1 MIWPSEDDVTELKK
15 HVKRKKN
22 KDISELKK
30 DSKRWIRSSWQN
42 KLSYE
47 ITWLGIPIIQLPS
60 DIILM
65 QELIFKV
72 KPDIIIEIGI
82 AHGGALIFYSSLLE
96 ILGKGKAIGV
106 DIEIKSHNRK
116 AIESHPMSK
125 RIKLIEGDSVKP
137 ETIKKIENEI
147 DPQSI
152 VLIAL
157 DSNHTKDHVLKELR
171 AYCKFVTSG
180 SYLVVFDTIMPELI
194 GLEGSQENW
203 NQDNPLEAIKEFLK
217 KNKDFEIDES
227 YNKLFV
233 SNCPNGFL
241 KKK

>member
-1 MIWPSEDDVTELKK
+1 MIWPSEDDITELKK
-15 HVKRKKN
+15 HVKQKKN
-22 KDISELKK
+22 KDIATLKE
-30 DSKRWIRSSWQN
+30 DSRQWIRTSWQN
-42 KLSYE
+42 NLSYE

-60 DIILM
+60 DIIIM

-96 ILGKGKAIGV
+96 LLGKGKAIGV

-125 RIKLIEGDSVKP
+125 RIKLIEGDSVKQ
-137 ETIKKIENEI
+137 ETIEKIENEI
-147 DPQSI
+147 DPQST

-157 DSNHTKDHVLKELR
+157 DSNHTKDHVIKELR
-171 AYCKFVTSG
+171 AYSKFVTSG

-194 GLEGSQENW
+194 GLDGSQENW
-203 NQDNPLEAIKEFLK
+203 NEDNPLEAIKEFLK
-217 KNKDFEIDES
+217 INKDFEIDDS

>member
-1 MIWPSEDDVTELKK
+1 M
-15 HVKRKKN
+15 
-22 KDISELKK
+22 
-30 DSKRWIRSSWQN
+30 
-42 KLSYE
+42 
-47 ITWLGIPIIQLPS
+47 
-60 DIILM
+60 
-65 QELIFKV
+65 
-72 KPDIIIEIGI
+72 
-82 AHGGALIFYSSLLE
+82 IFYSSLLE

-147 DPQSI
+147 DPQST

-157 DSNHTKDHVLKELR
+157 DSNHTKNHVLKELK
-171 AYCKFVTSG
+171 AYNKFVTSG

-194 GLEGSQENW
+194 GLEGSQKNW

-217 KNKDFEIDES
+217 INKDFEIDES

-233 SNCPNGFL
+233 LNCPNGFL